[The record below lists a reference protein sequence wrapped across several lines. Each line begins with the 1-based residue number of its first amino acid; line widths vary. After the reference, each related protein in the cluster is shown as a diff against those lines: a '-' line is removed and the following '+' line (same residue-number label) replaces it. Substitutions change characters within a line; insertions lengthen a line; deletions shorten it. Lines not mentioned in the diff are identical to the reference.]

1 MEETNLNLVAAM
13 LQLQD
18 LGVCKIQ
25 VEYSGSGDSGDI
37 DDVSFL
43 NKDGNDVS
51 VNSEIRDM
59 IEEICYNNLLDK
71 IEDWYN
77 NDGGWGMIVIDVP
90 SCEYTIDN
98 HIQITNYEVYN
109 HEGSLKDE
117 E

>member
-18 LGVCKIQ
+18 LSVYKIQ
-25 VEYSGSGDSGDI
+25 VDYSGGGDSGSIEDI
-37 DDVSFL
+37 SFL

-51 VNSEIRDM
+51 VNSEIKQL
-59 IEEICYNNLLDK
+59 IEDLSYKKLNE
-71 IEDWYN
+71 IEDWWN

-90 SCEYTIDN
+90 SCEYTIEN
-98 HIQITNYEVYN
+98 HIRITDYEVYN